1 MTKKLTDS
9 DKNVW
14 GLFSS
19 KDAKGRVYVRAY
31 RNEWDAEKKRSR
43 VKSRLQ
49 AGRLLEDGSV
59 NMSDEF
65 RKKFPELG
73 DKAWYWGDNTLL
85 SEKEFRD
92 TYEPKDGPKDLTW
105 SCETIRVGST
115 LAAWETAKTLG
126 ILDDLSLVFDKETA
140 KALLAFAIYKFDGGG
155 AMMTFEDWLAQVW
168 LPGVLPLNGRRI
180 SEILSKVTP
189 ELMEDYYKLRFNRAK
204 KNNPKGMTLSFD
216 STSISTYSTT
226 ITDAAWGHA
235 KQNPDLKQVN
245 YLVVCAH
252 DSGDV
257 VYAFTFDGSVNDK
270 TILATAYLQMKS
282 AGIELA
288 DNILVTDRGFSSIYN
303 TQRAIN
309 LELKFIQFLPLTED
323 SVFAHLARKMKAL
336 CDPIAHVNP
345 EMGISAIKLQEDW
358 QADIG
363 GTSVP
368 VTSFLFLYRNP
379 IVATEETLAL
389 HRDVL
394 RVCELKNKE
403 ANQEK
408 KTRIDEAL
416 WKRVKN
422 CLSENKRAKE
432 GEPVWAINFEK
443 LQKNV
448 RFFGC
453 QAIRSNVDK
462 NPFEILRI
470 YRQRLIIEQGFNQ
483 LKNEVGGSRLEAT
496 ESTYRG
502 KLFIFS
508 LAQALRMSMLV
519 TASKKRKN
527 NPKAKLPDDSLRK
540 TIVQLQG
547 LQARKHRTTDAFIL
561 GTVPK
566 RYRDL
571 LALIG
576 IEKLPKT
583 LYR

>member
-9 DKNVW
+9 DNNAW
-14 GLFSS
+14 ALFSS
-19 KDAKGRVYVRAY
+19 KDAKGRIYVRAY
-31 RNEWDAEKKRSR
+31 RNEWDSEKKRSR

-49 AGRLLEDGSV
+49 AGRLLDDGSV
-59 NMSDEF
+59 KMSDEF
-65 RKKFPELG
+65 RKKFPKLG
-73 DKAWYWGDNTLL
+73 DKTWYWGDNTLL
-85 SEKEFRD
+85 SEDEFRD
-92 TYEPKDGPKDLTW
+92 AYEPKDEPKDLTW

-115 LAAWETAKTLG
+115 FAAWEKAKAMG
-126 ILDDLSLVFDKETA
+126 IFDDLCSVFGKEKA

-168 LPGVLPLNGRRI
+168 LPDVTPLSGQRI

-189 ELMEDYYKLRFNRAK
+189 EHTEDYYKLRFERAK
-204 KNNPKGMTLSFD
+204 KSNPQGMTLSFD
-216 STSISTYSTT
+216 STSLSTYSTT
-226 ITDAAWGHA
+226 ITDATWGHA

-245 YLVVCAH
+245 YLVVCDH

-257 VYAFTFDGSVNDK
+257 VYAFSFDGSVNDK
-270 TILATAYLQMKS
+270 TILATAYLQMQS
-282 AGIELA
+282 AGIELT

-309 LELKFIQFLPLTED
+309 LDLKFIQFLPLIED
-323 SVFAHLARKMKAL
+323 SVLAHLARKMKAL
-336 CDPIAHVNP
+336 SDPIAHVDP

-358 QADIG
+358 KADIG
-363 GTSVP
+363 GSSVP
-368 VTSFLFLYRNP
+368 VNSFLFLYRNP
-379 IVATEETLAL
+379 IVATEETQSL
-389 HRDVL
+389 HRDIL
-394 RVCELKNKE
+394 RVCQLKNKE

-408 KTRIDEAL
+408 KTRIDDAL
-416 WKRVKN
+416 WKRVKSY
-422 CLSENKRAKE
+422 LLENKRAKE
-432 GEPVWAINFEK
+432 GEPVWSLNFEK
-443 LQKNV
+443 LQKHV
-448 RFFGC
+448 RFLGC
-453 QAIRSNVDK
+453 QAIRSNVNK
-462 NPFEILRI
+462 TPFEVLRI

-519 TASKKRKN
+519 TACKKRKV

>member
-1 MTKKLTDS
+1 MAKKLTDS
-9 DKNVW
+9 DNNVW
-14 GLFSS
+14 ALFSS
-19 KDAKGRVYVRAY
+19 KDAKGRIYVRAY
-31 RNEWDAEKKRSR
+31 RNEWDTEKQRSR
-43 VKSRLQ
+43 VKARLQ
-49 AGRLLEDGSV
+49 AGRLLEDGSIK
-59 NMSDEF
+59 MSDEF

-73 DKAWYWGDNTLL
+73 DKTWYWGDNTLL
-85 SEKEFRD
+85 LEDEFRD
-92 TYEPKDGPKDLTW
+92 GYEPKDGSKNLTW

-126 ILDDLSLVFDKETA
+126 ILDDLSSVFGKEMA
-140 KALLAFAIYKFDGGG
+140 KTLLALAIYKFDGGG

-168 LPGVLPLNGRRI
+168 LPGISPLSGQRI
-180 SEILSKVTP
+180 SETLSKVTP
-189 ELMEDYYKLRFNRAK
+189 ELTEDYYKLRFDRVE
-204 KNNPKGMTLSFD
+204 KNNPNGITLSFD

-226 ITDAAWGHA
+226 ITGAAWGHA
-235 KQNPDLKQVN
+235 KQNPELKQIN
-245 YLVVCAH
+245 YLVVCDH

-257 VYAFTFDGSVNDK
+257 VYSFSFDGSVNDK
-270 TILATAYLQMKS
+270 TILATAYLQMQS
-282 AGIELA
+282 AGIKLT

-309 LELKFIQFLPLTED
+309 LDLQFIQFLPLVED

-336 CDPIAHVNP
+336 SDPIAHVNP
-345 EMGISAIKLQEDW
+345 EMGISAIKLKENW
-358 QADIG
+358 EADIG
-363 GTSVP
+363 GTPVP
-368 VTSFLFLYRNP
+368 VNSFLFLYRNP
-379 IVATEETLAL
+379 IVATEETQAL
-389 HRDVL
+389 HRDIL
-394 RVCELKNKE
+394 RVCKLKNKE
-403 ANQEK
+403 VDQEK
-408 KTRIDEAL
+408 KTRIDDAL

-422 CLSENKRAKE
+422 YLLENKRAKE
-432 GEPVWAINFEK
+432 GEPIWSLNFEK
-443 LQKNV
+443 LQKHV
-448 RFFGC
+448 RFLGC

-462 NPFEILRI
+462 TPFEILRI

-519 TASKKRKN
+519 TAGEKRKT
-527 NPKAKLPDDSLRK
+527 NPKARLPDDSLRK

-547 LQARKHRTTDAFIL
+547 LQARKHRTTNAFIL

-566 RYRDL
+566 RFRDL